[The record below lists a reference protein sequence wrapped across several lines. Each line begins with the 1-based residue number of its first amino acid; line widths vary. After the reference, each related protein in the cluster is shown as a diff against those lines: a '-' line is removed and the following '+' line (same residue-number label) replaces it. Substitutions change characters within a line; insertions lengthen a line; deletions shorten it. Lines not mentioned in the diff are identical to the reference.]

1 MAVQPFKI
9 EVRHEVRH
17 EVRDYLQRG
26 VSGAVNRPLSASGYP
41 VEDFVS
47 TDSLKHGC
55 AGDYRGFT

>member
-1 MAVQPFKI
+1 MAVQLFKI
-9 EVRHEVRH
+9 EVRH

-47 TDSLKHGC
+47 ADSLKHGC
-55 AGDYRGFT
+55 AGDYSGFT